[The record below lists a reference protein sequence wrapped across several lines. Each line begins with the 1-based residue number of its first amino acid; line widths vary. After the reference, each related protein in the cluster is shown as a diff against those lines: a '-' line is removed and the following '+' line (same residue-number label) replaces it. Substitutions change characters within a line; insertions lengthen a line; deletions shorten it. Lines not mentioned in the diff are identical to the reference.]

1 MLDLELRPTW
11 AEIDLDALTHNFRE
25 IRKIVG
31 NQVKVLG
38 VVKADAY
45 GHGSVACAKALL
57 AAGADMLAVAFIDEA
72 IALRQNG
79 ITSEIMLLGFS
90 PEAVIPELIK
100 FDIIPTV
107 YQHSFALALS
117 DYCRKKGLIHP
128 IHIKVDTGMGRIGFS
143 YREAAEMVG
152 LINELE
158 GVFIQGLFSHFST
171 ADASDKTF
179 TRLQYDRFK
188 EVMAAIVRQGIE
200 IPIYHIANSA
210 AIFDLEGLHLDMVRP
225 GIILYGLYPSAQV
238 ERSKID
244 LKPVMSFKSRI
255 VHLKTIGPG
264 ESVSYGNR
272 YVASEEK
279 LIGTLPVGYAD
290 GYTRMLSGKAEV
302 FINGQRA
309 PIVGNICMDQCMVD
323 CSGLD
328 EVSLYDE
335 VELFGRNL
343 SADELADKL
352 GTINY
357 EITCLVNKRV
367 PRLYISQ
374 GSQIEI
380 KREILKNT

>member
-11 AEIDLDALTHNFRE
+11 AEIDLDALTHNYRE

-31 NQVKVLG
+31 DQVKILG

-45 GHGSVACAKALL
+45 GHGSLECAKALIS
-57 AAGADMLAVAFIDEA
+57 AGADKLAVAFIDEA

-79 ITSEIMLLGFS
+79 IRAEIMLLGFS
-90 PEAVIPELIK
+90 PEAVIPQLVK
-100 FDIIPTV
+100 YDIIPAV
-107 YQHSFALALS
+107 YQLSFAQVLS
-117 DYCRKKGLIHP
+117 DYCQKEGLVHP

-143 YREAAEMVG
+143 YREAVEMVKAIDG
-152 LINELE
+152 LE

-171 ADASDKTF
+171 ADAIDKAF
-179 TRLQYDRFK
+179 TRLQFDRFSK
-188 EVMAAIVRQGIE
+188 LMAGIRQAGIE

-210 AIFDLEGLHLDMVRP
+210 AIFDLDGLHLDMVRP
-225 GIILYGLYPSAQV
+225 GIILYGLYPSDEV
-238 ERSKID
+238 DRKKID

-255 VHLKTIGPG
+255 VHLKTIEAG
-264 ESVSYGNR
+264 ESLSYGNR
-272 YVASEEK
+272 YVASEER

-323 CSGLD
+323 LTDLSQ
-328 EVSLYDE
+328 VSLYDE
-335 VELFGRNL
+335 VELFGKNL
-343 SADELADKL
+343 SADEVAQKL

-367 PRLYISQ
+367 PRVYYSH

-380 KREILKNT
+380 KREILEKM